1 MAQPTT
7 GSVHVDALLT
17 NLSVAYIQ
25 KQENFLATKVA
36 PIVPVDRQSDKYA
49 IYTKNDWFR
58 DEAKLR
64 TGSQESVG
72 SGYNISTTTYFADV
86 YSIHKDIDKH
96 TRLNADPVFNLE
108 NDAVEFVTQR
118 LLLRREIDWVST
130 FFTTSV
136 WGTDSTPANLWSNY
150 ATSDPITDIET
161 GKSTI
166 LSNTGFEPNTLVF
179 GYDTFRYLKNHPDII
194 DRIKYTSSETVTPQ
208 MLARIFEL
216 DNVRVAKA
224 VKATNAENETG
235 VYAFTHGKHALLC
248 YVAPNPGLLVPSA
261 MYTFAWRGV
270 SGGLGESVAISRF
283 DLPER
288 NGTIRVEGDIAFDHK
303 VIGSDLGYFFNSAV
317 A

>member
-1 MAQPTT
+1 MAQPTSS
-7 GSVHVDALLT
+7 SVHVDALLT
-17 NLSVAYIQ
+17 NISVAYIQ
-25 KQENFLATKVA
+25 KQENFIATKVA
-36 PIVPVDRQSDKYA
+36 PIVPVDKQSDKYA
-49 IYTKNDWFR
+49 VYTKNDWFR

-118 LLLRREIDWVST
+118 LLLRREIDWVSS

-136 WGTDSTPANLWSNY
+136 WATDSTPTNLWSNY

-166 LSNTGFEPNTLVF
+166 LANTGFEPNTMVL
-179 GYDTFRYLKNHPDII
+179 GYDTFRYLKNHPDIV
-194 DRIKYTSSETVTPQ
+194 DRIKYTSSETITPD

-216 DNVRVAKA
+216 DKVYVAKA

-235 VYAFTHGKHALLC
+235 VYAFTHGKHALLT
-248 YVAPNPGLLVPSA
+248 YVAPNPGLLVPSS

-270 SGGLGESVAISRF
+270 SGGLGENVAISRF

-303 VIGSDLGYFFNSAV
+303 VIGSDLGYFFSSAV